1 MCGWKLLDCKVRMRM
16 VEGFTTRL
24 LRACLRPR
32 SSGCGP
38 AELEPDSNRKKA
50 VLRRALELIPS
61 SVKLWR
67 VAVELEDVEDA
78 RILLGRAVEC
88 VPHSVDMWL
97 ALARLETYENAR
109 RVLNQA
115 REAIPT
121 EPAIWLTAAKLEE
134 AHGHG
139 AELVD
144 RIVSKAVRSLASY
157 QVVIDREAWLK
168 EGISRTSTSSTHVCG
183 CRAAYDWL
191 GVKSKTETDVVR

>member
-1 MCGWKLLDCKVRMRM
+1 M
-16 VEGFTTRL
+16 
-24 LRACLRPR
+24 
-32 SSGCGP
+32 
-38 AELEPDSNRKKA
+38 
-50 VLRRALELIPS
+50 
-61 SVKLWR
+61 
-67 VAVELEDVEDA
+67 ELEDVEDA

-139 AELVD
+139 ADLVD
-144 RIVSKAVRSLASY
+144 RIVSKAVRSLSL
-157 QVVIDREAWLK
+157 IH
-168 EGISRTSTSSTHVCG
+168 I
-183 CRAAYDWL
+183 
-191 GVKSKTETDVVR
+191 

>member
-1 MCGWKLLDCKVRMRM
+1 M
-16 VEGFTTRL
+16 
-24 LRACLRPR
+24 
-32 SSGCGP
+32 
-38 AELEPDSNRKKA
+38 
-50 VLRRALELIPS
+50 
-61 SVKLWR
+61 
-67 VAVELEDVEDA
+67 
-78 RILLGRAVEC
+78 
-88 VPHSVDMWL
+88 PHSVDMWL

-168 EGISRTSTSSTHVCG
+168 EAESAEQAQAPLTC
-183 CRAAYDWL
+183 AAVVRHTIGL
-191 GVKSKTETDVVR
+191 GVEVEDRKTDVVR